1 MSGACGSSW
10 AGRRVGLGQ
19 RGTGVRAERGIESE
33 GSLGR
38 AGCEWSG
45 GGLGRKGS
53 LGCPRL
59 GQAERNGPDWSVGTG
74 WAREKKGSWAKR
86 VGLGFFLL
94 GSYFPFLFYSISKT
108 NKHV

>member
-1 MSGACGSSW
+1 MGLRVGALTRSW
-10 AGRRVGLGQ
+10 AWRAS
-19 RGTGVRAERGIESE
+19 RAELRRCALGWTE
-33 GSLGR
+33 GGKR
-38 AGCEWSG
+38 EWAA
-45 GGLGRKGS
+45 R

-59 GQAERNGPDWSVGTG
+59 GRAGRNGLDWSVGTG